1 MTRQRSN
8 LITLFKNVLVI
19 LAGSVNS
26 KRENFISKKL
36 LFQKL
41 ALLKNATYF
50 RAIFILLF
58 KTVPTS

>member
-36 LFQKL
+36 LFQNL
-41 ALLKNATYF
+41 HY
-50 RAIFILLF
+50 
-58 KTVPTS
+58 